1 MLLLLLEKKHT
12 NREKKHTNSLFL
24 GNKNTNRSIKTEVS
38 RVLKAA
44 TWAAVTL
51 LILGGRNRETEK
63 YKVNKKY

>member
-24 GNKNTNRSIKTEVS
+24 GNKNKSIQSPQSGNTGPV
-38 RVLKAA
+38 
-44 TWAAVTL
+44 VTL

-63 YKVNKKY
+63 YKVKKKY